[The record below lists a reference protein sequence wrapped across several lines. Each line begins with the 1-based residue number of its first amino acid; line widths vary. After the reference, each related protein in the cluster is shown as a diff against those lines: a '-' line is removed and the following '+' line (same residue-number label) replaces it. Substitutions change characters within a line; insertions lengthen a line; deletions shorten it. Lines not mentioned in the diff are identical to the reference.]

1 MAFRASPGEGLMA
14 ITGYWDELLA
24 VGVGIVVVDV
34 LSDRV
39 AAFLGQW
46 VPADWV
52 DITTEAAIGVGI
64 FALGEYFAPSAW
76 KVYTRLASF
85 GAIGLAA
92 AHTMKKL
99 FGLGGEHSSGDL
111 GSQSNPGVPQSSSEY
126 WPYI

>member
-52 DITTEAAIGVGI
+52 NITTEAVIGVGI
-64 FALGEYFAPSAW
+64 FALGEYFAPAAW

-92 AHTMKKL
+92 AHTITKL
-99 FGLGGEHSSGDL
+99 LALGGESPTAESLGGTHSSG
-111 GSQSNPGVPQSSSEY
+111 GSY

>member
-1 MAFRASPGEGLMA
+1 MAFRAMPEQGLMA

-24 VGVGIVVVDV
+24 VGVGITVVDV

-39 AAFLGQW
+39 AAFLGPW

-52 DITTEAAIGVGI
+52 NIVSEAAIGVGI
-64 FALGEYFAPSAW
+64 FALGEYFAPAGW

-92 AHTMKKL
+92 AHTVSKL
-99 FGLGGEHSSGDL
+99 LALGGGSPIGESLGGTQSSG
-111 GSQSNPGVPQSSSEY
+111 GSY